1 MTLGPGREAVIATSA
16 VAPVLADSAV
26 RSEQVTQ
33 LVLGETAALLDRR
46 GEWIRVRTDAD
57 GYEGWVNEGY
67 VRVVSSEERAAWRGQ
82 ACGWSEGA
90 RVAVG
95 GEVVV
100 LPLRA
105 RVALED
111 GLVSLPDGRAGR
123 CIDGEVRAA
132 ADVAAAARRL
142 PAERWALERFR
153 GAPYQWGG
161 LTPWGV
167 DCSGLVQTTFA
178 ARGVEVPRDSAQQ
191 AEAGAAV
198 PLDAVRPGDLLFF
211 HSERGPGITH
221 VAFAAEGDTL
231 IHSTIA
237 RGGVVQEPFTPD
249 SRAGDALRPRLVA
262 ARRIPERP

>member
-1 MTLGPGREAVIATSA
+1 MTLGTGGDAVIATAA
-16 VAPVLADSAV
+16 VAPVLADAAV

-33 LVLGETAALLDRR
+33 LVLGETAALLERR
-46 GEWIRVRTDAD
+46 GEWLRVRTDAD

-67 VRVVSSEERAAWRGQ
+67 VRAAPAGERAAWRAQ
-82 ACGWSEGA
+82 AGGWSEGA

-111 GLVSLPDGRAGR
+111 GLVVLPDGRAGR
-123 CIDGEVRAA
+123 CIDGDVRPAT
-132 ADVAAAARRL
+132 DVATAARRL

-178 ARGVEVPRDSAQQ
+178 ARGVDVPRDSSQQ
-191 AEAGAAV
+191 AEAGTAV
-198 PLDAVRPGDLLFF
+198 PLDAFRPGDLLFF
-211 HSERGPGITH
+211 HSERGPAITH

-237 RGGVVQEPFTPD
+237 RGGVVQEPFTPG

-262 ARRIPERP
+262 ARRIPERA

>member
-1 MTLGPGREAVIATSA
+1 MTLEERGEGVIATA
-16 VAPVLADSAV
+16 ALAPVLADAAV

-33 LVLGETAALLDRR
+33 LVLGETAALLERR
-46 GEWIRVRTDAD
+46 GEWIRVRGDAD

-67 VRVVSSEERAAWRGQ
+67 VRVVPAGERAAWRAAAG
-82 ACGWSEGA
+82 GWSEGA
-90 RVAVG
+90 RIAIG
-95 GEVVV
+95 GDVVV

-111 GLVSLPDGRAGR
+111 GLVALPDGRAGR
-123 CIDGEVRAA
+123 SIEGEVRRA
-132 ADVAAAARRL
+132 ADVAAAARRM

-153 GAPYQWGG
+153 GAPYLWGG

-178 ARGVEVPRDSAQQ
+178 ARGVELPRDSSQQ
-191 AEAGAAV
+191 AGAGEAV

-231 IHSTIA
+231 VHSTIA
-237 RGGVVQEPFTPD
+237 RGGVVQEPFTPG

-262 ARRIPERP
+262 ARRIPERA